1 MGLNSCTLKTTTLQI
16 NQSVQ
21 KIHQI
26 YNEIYEG
33 KVEVKKQQWKHFK
46 GFWEI

>member
-1 MGLNSCTLKTTTLQI
+1 MHIKTKTLQI
-16 NQSVQ
+16 NQSVR

-26 YNEIYEG
+26 YNAIYER

-46 GFWEI
+46 SFWEI